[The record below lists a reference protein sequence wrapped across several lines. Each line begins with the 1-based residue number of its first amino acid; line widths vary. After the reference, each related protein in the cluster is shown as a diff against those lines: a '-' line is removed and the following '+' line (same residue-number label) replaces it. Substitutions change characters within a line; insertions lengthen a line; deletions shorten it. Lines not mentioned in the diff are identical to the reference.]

1 MPAPL
6 YDDGT
11 SYTDGTNSTVKQ
23 QAWDVV
29 NFLQWAAQPEMEARK
44 KLGFKVVIF
53 LIILTAILYAA
64 KRKMWSNVHH

>member
-6 YDDGT
+6 FEDGIT
-11 SYTDGTNSTVKQ
+11 YTDGTKASVQ
-23 QAWDVV
+23 QMAWDVT